1 GGRRAHRRGQWPRR
15 GRQPAADMETMMN
28 LLDDVMLAGIG
39 LALGACAFLIAAQL
53 RDKQASQDPVAANA
67 RRARRLDLYM
77 GVVWSGFLLVQIS
90 NILHHRQP
98 DGAMTFSSL
107 SLAAFASV
115 VFLCGGFAGRLLLR
129 REMRLDKERHH
140 YQAHG

>member
-1 GGRRAHRRGQWPRR
+1 
-15 GRQPAADMETMMN
+15 MS

-53 RDKQASQDPVAANA
+53 RDKQAGQDPVAANA

-90 NILHHRQP
+90 NILRHRQP

-107 SLAAFASV
+107 SLAAFAGV

-129 REMRLDKERHH
+129 REMRLAEERHH
-140 YQAHG
+140 YQANG